1 MEDGLL
7 RFVARF
13 YEAGRL
19 DAGRA
24 FARFSMP
31 QGFPS
36 RRKMQSGIGRF
47 TAELP

>member
-1 MEDGLL
+1 MEDRLL

-24 FARFSMP
+24 FTRFCNAAGIP
-31 QGFPS
+31 EPE
-36 RRKMQSGIGRF
+36 KIGRF